1 MIFELLNTRFKH
13 IFDEMAKE
21 YVIDYS
27 TSLFWNKDLLLSLG
41 PCWNH
46 DSFPI
51 IHHSKMRLLTITFYS
66 FFMTN
71 YVVDDGSGT
80 ICCCKWHSQDLST
93 GQESYDLGQLVTVQ
107 GKISVFREQ
116 RQLTIDLICIQTFY
130 LLNYTVVLHH
140 KCGMRDN

>member
-1 MIFELLNTRFKH
+1 
-13 IFDEMAKE
+13 
-21 YVIDYS
+21 
-27 TSLFWNKDLLLSLG
+27 
-41 PCWNH
+41 
-46 DSFPI
+46 
-51 IHHSKMRLLTITFYS
+51 
-66 FFMTN
+66 MTN

-80 ICCCKWHSQDLST
+80 ISCCKWHSQDLNT